1 MNRHVFHHKIFQR
14 IGGLFLTLALLAS
27 LTPAAVQAHPPI
39 TVYVD
44 GKEVVFDQA
53 PVIQNDRTLVPMR
66 KIFEAMDATVLWEES
81 AQTITSQRGSD
92 VVLMIIGQNQVY
104 KNGEVVYTMDV
115 PAQIMNDRTMVPI
128 RAVAM
133 AFDADVAWDGVNYV
147 INISTSGSAQTTGGN
162 YRQEIKADDGT
173 TVMTIELTYTPLT
186 QNSSVANTINETIYT
201 QLQAEGSGAMMQYA
215 EAAKAAYALA
225 QRNSEYFSPWY
236 YRQTN
241 TVSTEDNRYASILQE
256 TLFFA
261 GTVEQTLTAT
271 TYSMITG
278 KELGLTDIVPDDPD
292 DLEESIRQG
301 FLALI
306 AQKETA
312 FYSDAES
319 RLNKNIDD
327 TGFYL
332 TKDGIT
338 FFLNPGILANRDAG
352 VIGFHVIYSY

>member
-1 MNRHVFHHKIFQR
+1 MNTSFSHKKIFR
-14 IGGLFLTLALLAS
+14 RAGGCCLALALLFS
-27 LTPAAVQAHPPI
+27 LAPAAQAHPPI

-44 GKEVVFDQA
+44 GQEIAFDQA
-53 PVIQNDRTLVPMR
+53 PVIQDDRTLVPMR
-66 KIFEAMDATVLWEES
+66 KIFEAMDATVTWEES
-81 AQTITSQRGSD
+81 AQTITSQRGND
-92 VVLMIIGQNQVY
+92 VVLMVIGQNQVY

-128 RAVAM
+128 RAVAV
-133 AFDADVAWDGVNYV
+133 AFGAEVAWDGVNYV
-147 INISTSGSAQTTGGN
+147 IDITSSGSAQTAGGN
-162 YRQEIKADDGT
+162 YRQEIKANDGT

-201 QLQAEGSGAMMQYA
+201 QLQAGGSGAVMQYA
-215 EAAKAAYALA
+215 EAAKAAYASA
-225 QRNSEYFSPWY
+225 QKNGDYFSPWY

-256 TLFFA
+256 TMFFA
-261 GTVEQTLTAT
+261 GTVEQTLTAS

-278 KELGLTDIVPDDPD
+278 KELGLTDIVPDDPS
-292 DLEESIRQG
+292 DLEEAVRQG

-306 AQKETA
+306 RQKPDA

-327 TGFYL
+327 CGFYL
-332 TKDGIT
+332 TEKGIT
-338 FFLNPGILANRDAG
+338 FFLNPGILASRDAG
-352 VIGFHVIYSY
+352 VIGFNVIYSY